1 MIAKIDKNISKLT
14 LVAFYISMFSVLF
27 VMCLVILDAFL
38 RKIVLQSILGS
49 YEIASFALLCAV
61 FASWSYCQ
69 TQKGHVRVFLVIMRF
84 PNTVR
89 MILNAFSC
97 LVGTV
102 IIVYL
107 VYAAIVQTEYSL
119 TEGTVSG
126 VLLIK
131 FYPFYI
137 YEAVTMT
144 LFAITLA
151 WDFVKS
157 LIALKDKELS
167 AEIQKEWI

>member
-1 MIAKIDKNISKLT
+1 MIAVIDKKIAILT
-14 LVAFYISMFSVLF
+14 RIAFYISMVSVLF
-27 VMCLVILDAFL
+27 VMCLVILEAFL
-38 RKIVLQSILGS
+38 RKIILQSILGS

-69 TQKGHVRVFLVIMRF
+69 TEKGHVRVFLVIMRF
-84 PNTVR
+84 PNTLR
-89 MILNAFSC
+89 LILNAFSC

-107 VYAAIVQTEYSL
+107 VYAAIVQTEYAY
-119 TEGTVSG
+119 TENTVSG
-126 VLLIK
+126 ILLIK

-137 YEAVTMT
+137 YEAVTMA
-144 LFAITLA
+144 LFAVTLA
-151 WDFVKS
+151 WDFIKS
-157 LIALKDKELS
+157 LVALKDKELS